1 MELLNASLLV
11 CWLDLD
17 LHAAFSLHPSCFRRI
32 CVVSPSVTFRLLGS
46 SSLWTIYDWVR
57 GLGLRD
63 LQQWF
68 KDHHQ
73 AGPET
78 SGSKVGCVSMVSVGE
93 PWGRAHASAEEV
105 GGRIPSVGA
114 QAPKRL

>member
-1 MELLNASLLV
+1 MLLYWFAGWTCMLLSHCIPLV
-11 CWLDLD
+11 WEESVLQALPLVFDYS
-17 LHAAFSLHPSCFRRI
+17 ALHPYG
-32 CVVSPSVTFRLLGS
+32 P
-46 SSLWTIYDWVR
+46 YDWVR
-57 GLGLRD
+57 SLGLRD

-93 PWGRAHASAEEV
+93 PWGRVHASAEEL
-105 GGRIPSVGA
+105 GGRISSVGA